1 MLKKLFPSY
10 AASSVRIGRRGLP
23 APRLR
28 GQEAGFTL
36 LLAALIAS
44 IVLSLGTSIYTI
56 AVKQVQL
63 STLGRDSQFAFYTA
77 DTGAECA
84 LYWDVRYSAFATTT
98 TGVSPTCD
106 GKSITVSNSGA
117 TFPYSDEFQVDLFVN
132 GDGVTGTS
140 DDLGYCAD
148 VRITKNNTNPH
159 TVIHADGYSVNC
171 ASIDASARALQ
182 RSVELQY

>member
-1 MLKKLFPSY
+1 MKILNNFFKNDIWKKLFPTY
-10 AASSVRIGRRGLP
+10 ATSISAIGTR
-23 APRLR
+23 
-28 GQEAGFTL
+28 GFTL

-84 LYWDVRYSAFATTT
+84 LYWDVRYAAFATTT
-98 TGVSPTCD
+98 TGVTPTCD
-106 GKSITVSNSGA
+106 GKTVTITSTGA
-117 TFPYSDEFQVDLFVN
+117 TFPYTDTFLVDLFT
-132 GDGVTGTS
+132 DQST
-140 DDLGYCAD
+140 GYCAE
-148 VRITKNNTNPH
+148 VSITKNAANPH
-159 TVIHADGYSVNC
+159 TVIHADGYSVTC
-171 ASIDASARALQ
+171 ASIAASTRALQ